1 MYKHQLYLHVYDMAP
16 GQVGEMDGWM
26 LILLL
31 TKLIRHII
39 EVLMVEERTRVVGGS
54 CMTVWVRITSEWGG
68 MAVLD
73 CYC

>member
-31 TKLIRHII
+31 TKLIRHNI
-39 EVLMVEERTRVVGGS
+39 EVLMVEEGTRVVGGS
-54 CMTVWVRITSEWGG
+54 RMTVWVRITSEWGG